1 MDNEQNVYMTKTDDK
16 KEKTN
21 SVYHDLYRRKET
33 RDEWEVKPNRLKRLP
48 LNIFIFFVAFAIPM
62 IGFII
67 WILQREDNPKD
78 ARYSGIGTL
87 LGFIVLVLFNGFRM
101 YMAIN

>member
-1 MDNEQNVYMTKTDDK
+1 MDNEQNVYMTKPNK
-16 KEKTN
+16 QEKMKN
-21 SVYHDLYRRKET
+21 SVYHDLYQRKET

-67 WILQREDNPKD
+67 WVLQHEDNPKD
-78 ARYSGIGTL
+78 AKYSGIGTL
-87 LGFIVLVLFNGFRM
+87 LGFIVLVLFNVFRI
-101 YMAIN
+101 YIAIN

>member
-1 MDNEQNVYMTKTDDK
+1 MDNEHTVYMPKPKDDDAK
-16 KEKTN
+16 KH

-33 RDEWEVKPNRLKRLP
+33 RDLWEEKPNRLHKLP
-48 LNIFIFFVAFAIPM
+48 LNVFILFVSFAIPM

-67 WILQREDNPKD
+67 WILQREDHPKD

-87 LGFIVLVLFNGFRM
+87 IGFIVLVLFNGFRL
-101 YMAIN
+101 YMAFN